1 LGKKMSLTTND
12 VKKIAHLARLGI
24 DEHDIGAYA
33 NDLSNML
40 NLMVQM
46 GQLNT
51 DGIEP
56 MAHPMDQVQRLRTDE
71 VTEHDLHEQFQ
82 AIAPQV
88 EAGLYLVP
96 KVIE

>member
-1 LGKKMSLTTND
+1 MELSVSLTADD

-24 DEHDIGAYA
+24 DDEDVGAYA
-33 NDLSNML
+33 RDLSGML
-40 NLMVQM
+40 DLMTQM
-46 GQLNT
+46 SELSTEGVM
-51 DGIEP
+51 P
-56 MAHPMDQVQRLRTDE
+56 MAHPLDQVQRLRPDV
-71 VTEHDLHEQFQ
+71 VTERNQREHFQ

>member
-1 LGKKMSLTTND
+1 MSLTADD

-24 DEHDIGAYA
+24 NAQDIDDYA
-33 NDLSNML
+33 QDLSGIL
-40 NLMVQM
+40 DLMAQM
-46 GQLNT
+46 NELNT
-51 DGIEP
+51 DEVMP
-56 MAHPMDQVQRLRTDE
+56 MAHPMDQAQRLRPDV
-71 VTEHDLHEQFQ
+71 VTESDRREIFQ

>member
-1 LGKKMSLTTND
+1 MELSVSLTADD

-24 DEHDIGAYA
+24 DDKDVGAYA
-33 NDLSNML
+33 RDLSGML
-40 NLMVQM
+40 DLMTQM
-46 GQLNT
+46 SELSTEGVM
-51 DGIEP
+51 P
-56 MAHPMDQVQRLRTDE
+56 MAHPLDQVQRLRPDV
-71 VTEHDLHEQFQ
+71 VTERNQREHFQ